1 MVQFGDRIPRIKD
14 MKQCITLLCLVA
26 MLAGCAS
33 NAAVV
38 PALEGR
44 ARVPVNKQ
52 IPAQV
57 PVTQQ
62 PTSSA
67 QGE

>member
-1 MVQFGDRIPRIKD
+1 
-14 MKQCITLLCLVA
+14 MKQCITLLCIVA
-26 MLAGCAS
+26 ILAGCAS

-38 PALEGR
+38 PALKGR

-52 IPAQV
+52 VPSQP

>member
-1 MVQFGDRIPRIKD
+1 

-33 NAAVV
+33 KAAVV

-52 IPAQV
+52 IPAQA

-62 PTSSA
+62 PNSSA

>member
-1 MVQFGDRIPRIKD
+1 
-14 MKQCITLLCLVA
+14 MKQCITLLCLVC
-26 MLAGCAS
+26 MLVGCAS

-38 PALEGR
+38 PALKGR

-52 IPAQV
+52 VPAQ
-57 PVTQQ
+57 PPLTQQ